1 LKLDGID
8 TEPSS
13 VHEARTSLEQ
23 VSTRLRLQDDARA
36 VFPDIYAVI
45 TKIVEREISGGTGFF
60 LEPAFISGLAAEF
73 ARRYLETLAWTVEG
87 HAQDCSAWALAYDYC
102 KAGNVAPLQ
111 HAVFGISAHI
121 NFDLAIGIHAT
132 IRRLGYCGDPVKL
145 ARYKHD
151 HDAVNELLAQSLPE
165 ALDRLER
172 VYGCPMTTMLG
183 RRTRRHAVR
192 LMLNALQRWRE
203 LVWANVVEM
212 LHAPDEQARHR
223 VVTRMERRSRRIG
236 HRLRAVHAMHLVLR
250 LAGPIMDTPSR
261 TQARAGL
268 LPEWTST

>member
-1 LKLDGID
+1 LRA
-8 TEPSS
+8 SS
-13 VHEARTSLEQ
+13 AGRPNIRSNCSASCSSTGWAAKSGS
-23 VSTRLRLQDDARA
+23 VSVRCR
-36 VFPDIYAVI
+36 VV
-45 TKIVEREISGGTGFF
+45 SS
-60 LEPAFISGLAAEF
+60 EPAVAASASFGLSGWNRPAAMAAVMSRR
-73 ARRYLETLAWTVEG
+73 ARGA
-87 HAQDCSAWALAYDYC
+87 S
-102 KAGNVAPLQ
+102 P
-111 HAVFGISAHI
+111 
-121 NFDLAIGIHAT
+121 
-132 IRRLGYCGDPVKL
+132 RRLGYCGDPVKL

-203 LVWANVVEM
+203 LVWTNVVEM

-261 TQARAGL
+261 TQTRAGL